1 MASPARLTGDHISDV
16 WRLFR
21 KNGYYWIAEKRCS
34 GVEINPDVAKGIS
47 LLEKLKGLIEG
58 QNYQRA

>member
-1 MASPARLTGDHISDV
+1 MASPVGSTGDHISYL

-47 LLEKLKGLIEG
+47 LLGKLKG
-58 QNYQRA
+58 